1 MRPLTVTRFRLHLG
15 AAGLWKFLSCPGPA
29 RLKPGVSFLL
39 PLPVT
44 AGTRPR
50 PPAKKKKRMEKRAKD
65 RRRSLNQE
73 IVYLVQWAI
82 GQIEPDLEDVQP
94 IH

>member
-1 MRPLTVTRFRLHLG
+1 MQSMPRRKLYPNDDTVTLSIRL
-15 AAGLWKFLSCPGPA
+15 PA
-29 RLKPGVSFLL
+29 S
-39 PLPVT
+39 T
-44 AGTRPR
+44 
-50 PPAKKKKRMEKRAKD
+50 KKKIEKRAKE